1 MHVAVRPLAD
11 AAQTL
16 IHKNRQHTVCVDG
29 NASKELPWAGYW
41 CWPVIRV
48 CRGVAVLR
56 CLPSVRT
63 RVASRRPCKEHRHA
77 RVTLCQVC
85 QRARAQL
92 PLQAA
97 CRFKSY
103 AARYPTG
110 MGQLLNSF
118 WRAVA
123 YCLHPRVI
131 ALSILPLLIMSVL
144 SLGLGYFFWDNA
156 LATLRASLESYEMV
170 NASVRWL
177 EGLGLSSL
185 RLVLAPA
192 LLLFLA
198 VPVIVIVSLLF
209 VALFM
214 TPAMVALVAER
225 RFPSLE
231 RKKGG
236 SVVASLFWSLGST
249 MLAMFALVI
258 SMPLWLIPPLVLI
271 LPPLIWGWLTYRV
284 MSFDA
289 LAEHASSQER
299 LQILKENRTALLGI
313 GVLSGYLGAAP
324 SLIWASGAMFVVMAP
339 VLVPLAIWVYTLVFA
354 FSSLWFAHYSLAALE
369 QLRKKNNAL
378 VQISAVP
385 DAIEVIASNPI
396 PPLLS

>member
-1 MHVAVRPLAD
+1 
-11 AAQTL
+11 
-16 IHKNRQHTVCVDG
+16 
-29 NASKELPWAGYW
+29 
-41 CWPVIRV
+41 
-48 CRGVAVLR
+48 
-56 CLPSVRT
+56 
-63 RVASRRPCKEHRHA
+63 
-77 RVTLCQVC
+77 
-85 QRARAQL
+85 
-92 PLQAA
+92 
-97 CRFKSY
+97 
-103 AARYPTG
+103 

-131 ALSILPLLIMSVL
+131 ALSILPLVIMSVL
-144 SLGLGYFFWDNA
+144 SLGLAYFFWDTA
-156 LATLRASLESYEMV
+156 VTTVRASLDSYEMV
-170 NASVRWL
+170 NTSVRWL

-236 SVVASLFWSLGST
+236 SVMASLLWSLGST
-249 MLAMFALVI
+249 MLAAFALVV
-258 SMPLWLIPPLVLI
+258 SMPLWLIPPLILI

-284 MSFDA
+284 MSYDA
-289 LAEHASSQER
+289 LADHASSEER
-299 LQILKENRTALLGI
+299 LQILKENRAALLGI

-324 SLIWASGAMFVVMAP
+324 SLIWASGAMFIAMAP
-339 VLVPLAIWVYTLVFA
+339 LLVPVAIWIYTLVFA

-378 VQISAVP
+378 VQVS
-385 DAIEVIASNPI
+385 IASNAI
-396 PPLLS
+396 EKIAIDSVPPHSASDLTTPFAPLTHSLPP